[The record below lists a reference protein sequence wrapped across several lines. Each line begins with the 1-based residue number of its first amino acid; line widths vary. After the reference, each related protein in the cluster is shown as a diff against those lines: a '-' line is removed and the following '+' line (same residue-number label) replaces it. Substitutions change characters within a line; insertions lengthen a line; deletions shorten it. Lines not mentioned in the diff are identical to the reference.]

1 MTAQHWRTLRLKLI
15 QSGVSNP
22 MALPTAHILLDMTEA
37 LILESM
43 VSDDPKEDQ
52 RQRDRF
58 ISTLY
63 KPEVVK
69 REGLPDGWVEPP
81 PGFDDD
87 EANEAA
93 FDAAA
98 AMAR

>member
-15 QSGVSNP
+15 QSGVANP

-43 VSDDPKEDQ
+43 VSDDREDDRQQ
-52 RQRDRF
+52 RERF
-58 ISTLY
+58 MSALY
-63 KPEVVK
+63 RVAAKPE
-69 REGLPDGWVEPP
+69 EGKPDGWIEPP

-87 EANEAA
+87 DANEAA
-93 FDAAA
+93 FDAFIQAA
-98 AMAR
+98 K